1 MAGFRRPETSQELC
15 DFCVV
20 GAAGSGRHGTRAG
33 VLHTTPAPGA
43 AAFGCRL
50 GMIFVFPATGRLLQ
64 RGELLA
70 PLRLIFERREGSA

>member
-1 MAGFRRPETSQELC
+1 
-15 DFCVV
+15 
-20 GAAGSGRHGTRAG
+20 